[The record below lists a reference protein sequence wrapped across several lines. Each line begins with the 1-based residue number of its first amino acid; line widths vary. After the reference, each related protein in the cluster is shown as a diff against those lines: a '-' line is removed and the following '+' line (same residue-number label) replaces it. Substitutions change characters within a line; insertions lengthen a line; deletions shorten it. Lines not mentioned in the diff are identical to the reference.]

1 MSQKRLWIAAAIIGA
16 FIIVGFLISVPHTT
30 PDSMS
35 ASPFEATPVPSVA
48 LRDSYKKGQ
57 HTITGSVMASTACA
71 AVTAEATL
79 QEVASSTGRI
89 VVALSLS
96 TDTGVCLQLP
106 TPFGFSVTLAA
117 PAALPISV
125 TVNGV
130 EASTTAL

>member
-16 FIIVGFLISVPHTT
+16 CIVVGFLISIPHTT
-30 PDSMS
+30 RD
-35 ASPFEATPVPSVA
+35 EAVVTKEQNVMPLVA

-57 HTITGSVMASTACA
+57 HTIAGSVTAPTACA
-71 AVTAEATL
+71 AVTATATFL
-79 QEVASSTGRI
+79 EEASSTGRI
-89 VVALSLS
+89 AVALSLS
-96 TDTGVCLQLP
+96 NETGVCLQLP
-106 TPFGFSVTLAA
+106 TPLSFSVTLAA